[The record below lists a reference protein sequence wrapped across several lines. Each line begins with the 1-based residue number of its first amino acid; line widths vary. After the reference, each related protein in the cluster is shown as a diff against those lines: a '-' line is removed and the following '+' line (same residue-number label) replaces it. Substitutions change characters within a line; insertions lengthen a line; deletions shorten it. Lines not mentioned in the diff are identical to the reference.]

1 MMRKNV
7 LLSMVKTVVFSM
19 LVLVLASC
27 SGGSAKMTGEGI
39 YGELPNYLLKYVEL
53 KEKCAEDLELKIIK
67 PSKQRLLV
75 SMPNNWLKSCQ
86 NLR

>member
-1 MMRKNV
+1 M

-53 KEKCAEDLELKIIK
+53 KEKCAEDLEFEDNKA
-67 PSKQRLLV
+67 KQAEIVGKYAKQLAEI
-75 SMPNNWLKSCQ
+75 
-86 NLR
+86 

>member
-1 MMRKNV
+1 M

-39 YGELPNYLLKYVEL
+39 YGELLSVEVRR
-53 KEKCAEDLELKIIK
+53 AEGE
-67 PSKQRLLV
+67 
-75 SMPNNWLKSCQ
+75 MC
-86 NLR
+86 